1 MLSDSTILA
10 ALPARDLER
19 ARRFYRD
26 MLDLEPTAETRQG
39 LIYQAG
45 DGTRFLLFPSA
56 GAPSGSHTQV
66 TFLVNDLQTEVEDL
80 KANGV
85 VFEEYDL
92 PDLKTVAGMVTTRSL
107 DAAWFKDSEGNLL
120 NLVQMDR
127 AAEGR

>member
-1 MLSDSTILA
+1 MLSDATILS

-26 MLDLEPTAETRQG
+26 MLELEPTDETWQG
-39 LIYQAG
+39 LIYQG
-45 DGTRFLLFPSA
+45 REGTGFLLFPSA
-56 GAPSGSHTQV
+56 GEPSGSHTQV

-92 PDLKTVAGMVTTRSL
+92 PDLKTVAGMATTRSL